1 MNGESYVKTTNFRKS
16 FLFAALLALPGLA
29 QQPAKP
35 QEHVHSEMP
44 AAAKPGQPGVVYSC
58 PMHPE
63 VRSNAPG
70 KCTKC
75 PMPLEPVKALG
86 AAESAGLP
94 TFNAPSG
101 GVRLRLEDLERM
113 AIEANPTIR
122 QAKALVDAAGGR
134 AQQAGLW
141 PNPSFG
147 ANGEH
152 VSRVTGGGAIGGFV
166 EQRFVTAGK
175 LGLSRKVALQAQSI
189 FVENQAEQ
197 KQRLLNS
204 VRTLYYQALG
214 DQLLIQ
220 VRTNLANLASRAVAV
235 TRELS
240 NVGQA
245 DRPDLLTAETEAER
259 IQLELVSAENARA
272 RTWRQLAALVNNPS
286 LKPVALE
293 GNLEEIPKLDVD
305 QALEIIYRDSP
316 ELRAAEVAVRQ
327 SEFSIRRAEK
337 EKIPDIFARGGLRN
351 NREYGEIGPFGP
363 TQRRG
368 LEGIFDVSVQIPIF
382 DRNQGGVKAAK
393 AEAEYARLEVQRTKL
408 ALRARLAAEYKDY
421 QDSSIAVERYRTR
434 ILPKARQAY
443 DLYLAN
449 FRQMSGAYPQALI
462 AQRNLFQF
470 QDSYVA
476 ALVNTWQRA
485 VEIQGLLLGG
495 GADLGMPIPIGGP
508 QPTAGAHSRER

>member
-1 MNGESYVKTTNFRKS
+1 MSKTI
-16 FLFAALLALPGLA
+16 LFAMFVAVSAFA
-29 QQPAKP
+29 QTPAKP
-35 QEHVHSEMP
+35 PEHVHEETP

-75 PMPLEPVKALG
+75 PMPLEPVKTLSPT
-86 AAESAGLP
+86 ESAGLP
-94 TFNAPSG
+94 ALKAPAGSSA
-101 GVRLRLEDLERM
+101 LRLEDLERM
-113 AIEANPTIR
+113 ALEANPMIG
-122 QAKALVDAAGGR
+122 QARALVDAAAGR

-152 VSRVTGGGAIGGFV
+152 VSKVTGGGAIGGFV
-166 EQRFVTAGK
+166 EQRFITAGK
-175 LGLSRKVALQAQSI
+175 LGLNRKVAQQDQAVY
-189 FVENQAEQ
+189 VEHQNAQ

-220 VRTNLANLASRAVAV
+220 VRTDLASLATRAVSV
-235 TRELS
+235 SQELA

-245 DRPDLLTAETEAER
+245 DKPDLLSAETESER
-259 IQLELVSAENARA
+259 IQLELVNARNA
-272 RTWRQLAALVNNPS
+272 RDRTWRQLASVLNNPS
-286 LKPVALE
+286 LKPAFLE
-293 GNLEEIPKLDVD
+293 GNLEDFPKLDVD
-305 QALEIIYRDSP
+305 QALEVIYRESP

-327 SEFSIRRAEK
+327 SEFSVRRAEV
-337 EKIPDIFARGGLRN
+337 EKIPDIFVRGGLRN
-351 NREYGEIGPFGP
+351 NREFGEVGPLGP

-382 DRNQGGVKAAK
+382 NRNQGGVKAAK
-393 AEAEYARLEVQRTKL
+393 AEAEHARLEVQRTKL
-408 ALRARLAAEYKDY
+408 SLKARLASEYKDY
-421 QDSSIAVERYRTR
+421 RDSSTAVERYRTR

-443 DLYLAN
+443 DLYLSN
-449 FRQMSGAYPQALI
+449 FRQMAGAYPQALI

-485 VEIQGLLLGG
+485 IEIQGLLLGG
-495 GADLGMPIPIGGP
+495 GADLGMPRPMGEPQAATGGSE
-508 QPTAGAHSRER
+508 Q